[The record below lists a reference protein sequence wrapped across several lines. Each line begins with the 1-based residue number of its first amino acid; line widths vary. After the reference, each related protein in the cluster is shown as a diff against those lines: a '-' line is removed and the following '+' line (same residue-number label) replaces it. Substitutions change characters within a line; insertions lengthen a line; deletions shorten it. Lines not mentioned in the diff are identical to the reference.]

1 MTEQRINII
10 GADITGLD
18 VDAIVNAA
26 NPELLPGGG
35 VCGAIHDAA
44 GPGLAA
50 ECAQIPGGC
59 PTGEARI
66 THGYDLKAPY
76 VIHAVGPIWSG
87 GVAGEPDLLA
97 QCYRR
102 ALGLC
107 VGNNLT
113 SIAFPAISTGIY
125 GYPPEDAAA
134 VASATTCRFLADNAQ
149 ITSVAFVLFGEEAYD
164 TFVGSAAFGRG

>member
-125 GYPPEDAAA
+125 GFPADRAAEIA
-134 VASATTCRFLADNAQ
+134 VNTVADFLRPDDRLKQ
-149 ITSVAFVLFGEEAYD
+149 VVFCCFGEVSIKAHEAAL
-164 TFVGSAAFGRG
+164 AALDA